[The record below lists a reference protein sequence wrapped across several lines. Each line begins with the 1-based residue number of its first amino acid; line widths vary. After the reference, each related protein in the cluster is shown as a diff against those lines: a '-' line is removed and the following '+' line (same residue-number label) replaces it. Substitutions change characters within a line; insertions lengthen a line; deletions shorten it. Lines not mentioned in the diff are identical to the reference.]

1 MMPVHPSGGD
11 GDTEGDRADPA
22 EKHGQAVPAAAEI
35 VFGDAFPGAVRYAD
49 LLSGA
54 GVERG
59 IVGPSEADR
68 IWDRH
73 LLNCAAIARLVP
85 ARASVVDVGSG
96 AGLPG
101 IVLALLLPAAR
112 VTLVESLA
120 RRVSFLEECVADLG
134 LTNVEVV
141 RGRAEELGGRLAA
154 DVVTA
159 RAVAPLEKL
168 AGLCLGLLKP
178 GGRVLAIKGASAE
191 AELARARP
199 ALARLGV
206 TNARVMTVS
215 GADGAATATVV
226 VLAGSA
232 DGAAHAPGG
241 RTGGAPRGREAS
253 RPGGQRGSG
262 RAGGRMTRPNSRRG
276 GG

>member
-1 MMPVHPSGGD
+1 MTDRSGDDGGD
-11 GDTEGDRADPA
+11 A
-22 EKHGQAVPAAAEI
+22 ERHRGGPVGGPMEIPAAAEA
-35 VFGDAFPGAVRYAD
+35 VFGDAFPGAVRYAE
-49 LLSGA
+49 LLSGP

-59 IVGPSEADR
+59 IVGPAEAER

-85 ARASVVDVGSG
+85 ARGSVVDVGSG

-101 IVLALLLPAAR
+101 IVLALLLPSAR

-134 LTNVEVV
+134 LANVEVV
-141 RGRAEELGGRLAA
+141 RGRAEELAGQLAA

-168 AGLCLGLLKP
+168 AGFCLGLLKP

-191 AELARARP
+191 AELGRARP
-199 ALARLGV
+199 ALTRLGV
-206 TNARVMTVS
+206 TDARVMTVT

-226 VLAGSA
+226 VLAGWA
-232 DGAAHAPGG
+232 EGHAPARGGRASGGPRGRETG
-241 RTGGAPRGREAS
+241 RTGG
-253 RPGGQRGSG
+253 QRTSG